1 MTQGQKAV
9 RAGAQGATSARLV
22 TLAVVLFV
30 TLFCSYYF
38 SVARKTD
45 ICFDGAVFLQP
56 IVALERLGLLTHT
69 YNTQSP
75 AEFHLPLTNLG
86 QGMLSQSIL
95 NWPFIHFFGI
105 SHLTL
110 QAANLIFLLLGG
122 VLMYVLVLQM
132 TGNRLLPLAG
142 ILLFYTAPQMKGLG
156 LQGLGEVPATFYLL
170 LCALLLHVALS
181 RGRYFWWLGLAVF
194 LAFHTKNYLILFY
207 PMVLA
212 LLVYLWLRQ
221 KTVRFADL
229 LRFSAAFWAALLFLP
244 LVFIL
249 RYGWESF
256 LEEISHFWTLI
267 ASTQWGESLGAQQ
280 RDPELTKQAIRV
292 LSSNYGGWYLLYI
305 PIAIG
310 HLVTVCALA
319 VRPPNEP
326 EARQQQAD
334 GKRRLLSWLPL
345 FDPTQAV
352 LLFLL
357 GISVFYVG
365 YWFHFSTWAIWYR
378 RVFPFLISQIP
389 LWLIAFHRVWEL
401 GKFRP
406 AFRAVAAAGG
416 AASLLLLGFAH
427 GNYFVKVWDVPLPDE
442 LALQARIEAT
452 EVIRAMPADARL
464 FGLGWWQAPKL
475 SMFSGRTFLD
485 LTTKGEEYSEGY
497 LVLDRETMGIA
508 ADGVARRLSSME
520 TKVVWENDSNKI
532 IQWKRYRVDLSQVRQ
547 DPGLQLLRIGPD
559 HSSTAGE
566 RFSQQPGGTFAM
578 WAVTG
583 GATTKT
589 VVVWDGQLL
598 HSSVNPDGTLMTA
611 MVPRAL
617 FAKPDRYPIALYDPE
632 NQRRSNFSIM
642 VIGNP

>member
-1 MTQGQKAV
+1 MTQGPKTDG
-9 RAGAQGATSARLV
+9 AGEKRVTSARLV
-22 TLAVVLFV
+22 TLAVVLIV
-30 TLFCSYYF
+30 ILFFSYYF

-56 IVALERLGLLTHT
+56 IVALESAGELTHT

-75 AEFHLPLTNLG
+75 EEFHLPLTNLG
-86 QGMLSQSIL
+86 QGMLSQGIL
-95 NWPFIHFFGI
+95 NWPFIHFFGVN
-105 SHLTL
+105 HLTL

-122 VLMYVLVLQM
+122 AVTYLLVFRL

-142 ILLFYTAPQMKGLG
+142 VVLFYTAPQMKGLG

-170 LCALLLHVALS
+170 LCALLLHLALS
-181 RGRYFWWLGLAVF
+181 QRGYFWWLGLAAFV
-194 LAFHTKNYLILFY
+194 AFHTKNYLILVY
-207 PMVLA
+207 PMMLA

-221 KTVRFADL
+221 KDVRFTDL

-256 LEEISHFWTLI
+256 VKEVSDFWTLI

-280 RDPELTKQAIRV
+280 RDPELTRQAIRE

-305 PIAIG
+305 PIAVG
-310 HLVTVCALA
+310 YFVTIWALA
-319 VRPPNEP
+319 LRPTNQPV
-326 EARQQQAD
+326 ADDRKAD
-334 GKRRLLSWLPL
+334 GKSLPLSWLPT

-357 GISVFYVG
+357 GMSLFYVG

-378 RVFPFLISQIP
+378 RVFPFLILQIP
-389 LWLIAFHRVWEL
+389 LWLIASSRVWAL
-401 GKFRP
+401 SRTRP
-406 AFRAVAAAGG
+406 VLRIAAAAG
-416 AASLLLLGFAH
+416 ATALLMLGFAH
-427 GNYFVKVWDVPLPDE
+427 AKYFVQVYDLPLPDE
-442 LALQARIEAT
+442 LALRERIEAT

-485 LTTKGEEYSEGY
+485 LTTKGEEFNEGY
-497 LVLDRETMGIA
+497 LVLDREAMGIA
-508 ADGVARRLSSME
+508 AEGVASRLSSME
-520 TKVVWENDSNKI
+520 TRVVWENGSNKI
-532 IQWKRYRVDLSQVRQ
+532 IKWKRYRVDLRKIRQ
-547 DPGLQLLRIGPD
+547 DASLQLLRIGPD

-578 WAVTG
+578 WAITE
-583 GATTKT
+583 GARPKT
-589 VVVWDGQLL
+589 VVVWDGLLL
-598 HSSVNPDGTLMTA
+598 HSDVSPDGKLMTA
-611 MVPRAL
+611 MVPRAV
-617 FAKPDRYPIALYDPE
+617 FSKPGRYPIALYDPE
-632 NQRRSNFSIM
+632 NQRRSNVSVM